1 MLAPLALA
9 LAGPPAAPCR
19 AEANGILFGPRAFAE
34 PAAAPA
40 DGAAVMTSATAS
52 AVTPSDAVVGLL
64 DGRDA
69 LADAARVRG
78 AQGGKRLRLRRAH
91 SSALYAAPFCRSCS
105 LTLRAPSQGPAARAE
120 RQRADHDRAAARRG
134 RCRRRSVAAER

>member
-91 SSALYAAPFCRSCS
+91 SSALCAAPFLS
-105 LTLRAPSQGPAARAE
+105 LLLPHAARSLAGTGCP
-120 RQRADHDRAAARRG
+120 R
-134 RCRRRSVAAER
+134 